1 MLIFILHSDQAIW
14 WFGIPCAIFLVGKV
28 KMIKRRIDGSG
39 KSYVVCG
46 TLLPS
51 KVRKQR
57 AFSSQPNLIK
67 IDVKSKIITFRVYH
81 IEMNKVNWL
90 WQMDRLRFSI
100 SYLRWPIQEVMTFGF
115 YQPVFKKVTLAGLN
129 SLWQKRCQISV
140 KNWIFNDPFHT
151 KGLVLIIWVL
161 RMIKS
166 LESVF
171 FLMKWGYPG
180 HWGHWGRWGHWGHW
194 GWKGFKA

>member
-1 MLIFILHSDQAIW
+1 MIFFLVIGVGAYPGIRKKGYFEIFYWTHLLYLPCMLLFILHSDQAIW

-90 WQMDRLRFSI
+90 
-100 SYLRWPIQEVMTFGF
+100 
-115 YQPVFKKVTLAGLN
+115 
-129 SLWQKRCQISV
+129 
-140 KNWIFNDPFHT
+140 
-151 KGLVLIIWVL
+151 
-161 RMIKS
+161 
-166 LESVF
+166 
-171 FLMKWGYPG
+171 
-180 HWGHWGRWGHWGHW
+180 
-194 GWKGFKA
+194 

>member
-1 MLIFILHSDQAIW
+1 MIFFLVIGVGAYPGIRKKGYFEIFYWTHLLYLPCMLLFILHSDQAIW

-67 IDVKSKIITFRVYH
+67 IDVKSKPCLLFEYKSGR
-81 IEMNKVNWL
+81 
-90 WQMDRLRFSI
+90 SI
-100 SYLRWPIQEVMTFGF
+100 YYVSKELG
-115 YQPVFKKVTLAGLN
+115 
-129 SLWQKRCQISV
+129 
-140 KNWIFNDPFHT
+140 
-151 KGLVLIIWVL
+151 
-161 RMIKS
+161 
-166 LESVF
+166 
-171 FLMKWGYPG
+171 
-180 HWGHWGRWGHWGHW
+180 
-194 GWKGFKA
+194 